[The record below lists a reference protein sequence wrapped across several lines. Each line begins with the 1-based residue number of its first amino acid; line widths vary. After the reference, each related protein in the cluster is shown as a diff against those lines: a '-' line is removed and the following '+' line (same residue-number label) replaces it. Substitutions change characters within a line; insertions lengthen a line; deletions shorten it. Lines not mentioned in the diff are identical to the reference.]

1 MELLLL
7 ILATSFTLLTIYFM
21 YKLCNDAIKQINSN
35 QDTRIT
41 DVENNIHEI
50 KIMVKDVS
58 EKIDSGYVTPKMEAD
73 IKEIKNQLEEI
84 MRKQDERFN
93 SLMIEIGG
101 LKQEAHGFDDEETR
115 FHKHYK
121 VGKL

>member
-1 MELLLL
+1 MEYILLF
-7 ILATSFTLLTIYFM
+7 IVFVIICTYIVFMRKIY
-21 YKLCNDAIKQINSN
+21 NNAIKQINDN
-35 QDTRIT
+35 QYIKMT

-50 KIMVKDVS
+50 KIMVKDVYK
-58 EKIDSGYVTPKMEAD
+58 KIDSGYVTPKMEAD

-93 SLMIEIGG
+93 SLMIEIGE
-101 LKQEAHGFDDEETR
+101 LKQEVHGFDDEENS

-121 VGKL
+121 L